1 MLGPH
6 FTTHHQ
12 ARFPRSAC
20 LTGCSVSGLGFLPG
34 ISICSVSLSILFQL
48 IYSNRLK
55 CEGLR
60 AGNIMFY
67 SNRCDSFK
75 QRAPRLHF
83 RCIPCLHPSYFS
95 RLKWYLPAYR
105 TNSFCRSASTD
116 KAADPLGSKSVHLRV
131 ASFHSS
137 PPRLCPTVSS
147 PFTGR
152 I

>member
-6 FTTHHQ
+6 FYDTPPGTVPEI
-12 ARFPRSAC
+12 R
-20 LTGCSVSGLGFLPG
+20 LPDWLF
-34 ISICSVSLSILFQL
+34 CVWTRLSPWNFHLQCVPQHFIPTDLFQP
-48 IYSNRLK
+48 IEVR
-55 CEGLR
+55 GLR

-83 RCIPCLHPSYFS
+83 RCIPCLHPNHFS